1 MNRNVEK
8 LMLSS
13 GAKSERPEALTTN
26 QFPLVFFVLAADK
39 SKKAETAAQMS
50 S

>member
-1 MNRNVEK
+1 MSKNECYQVVQN
-8 LMLSS
+8 LSGRKPS
-13 GAKSERPEALTTN
+13 TN

>member
-1 MNRNVEK
+1 
-8 LMLSS
+8 MLLRS
-13 GAKSERPEALTTN
+13 AKSERPEALTID
-26 QFPLVFFVLAADK
+26 QFPLVFFLLAANK

>member
-1 MNRNVEK
+1 MNRNGEK
-8 LMLSS
+8 LIILS
-13 GAKSERPEALTTN
+13 GAKSERPEALPID
-26 QFPLVFFVLAADK
+26 QFPLVFFVLAANK